1 MNVSASIACGST
13 ACGVFTAHD
22 VQCRADLIADT
33 MNDRR
38 IPADPERVNTHSDA
52 EAAYWCTEFDCTR
65 DELREAVS
73 AVGETARDVRLHLSQ
88 RGH

>member
-1 MNVSASIACGST
+1 M
-13 ACGVFTAHD
+13 FTVHG
-22 VQCRADLIADT
+22 VQCSAALRLHA

-52 EAAYWCTEFDCTR
+52 EAAYWCNEFDCTR

-73 AVGETARDVRLHLSQ
+73 AVGETAQDVRLHLSQ
-88 RGH
+88 RHH

>member
-1 MNVSASIACGST
+1 MNESAAV
-13 ACGVFTAHD
+13 ARAAFTATT
-22 VQCRADLIADT
+22 VQCSAARTSLP

-38 IPADPERVNTHSDA
+38 IPADPERVNHHSDE
-52 EAAYWCTEFDCTR
+52 EAAYWCRELDCTR

-73 AVGETARDVRLHLSQ
+73 AVGEDAKDVRLHLSQ

>member
-1 MNVSASIACGST
+1 M
-13 ACGVFTAHD
+13 FTARR
-22 VQCRADLIADT
+22 VQCSATPTPDA

-52 EAAYWCTEFDCTR
+52 EAAYWCKEFDCTR

-73 AVGETARDVRLHLSQ
+73 AVGETAQDVRLHLSQ
-88 RGH
+88 RHH